1 MLKMIKDLMC
11 VEDEISQVIS
21 HMDHLIHEIKGLG
34 RQSVGP
40 VISSSRLKIMEHRL
54 QGTLAQWPELG
65 LDMPLDQT
73 MGPAGGH
80 GFKSG

>member
-21 HMDHLIHEIKGLG
+21 QMDHLIHDIKGLG
-34 RQSVGP
+34 ENP
-40 VISSSRLKIMEHRL
+40 VARHIKHRLKIIENRL
-54 QGTLAQWPELG
+54 QWALAQWPELG
-65 LDMPLDQT
+65 LDMPLDQA

-80 GFKSG
+80 GFENG